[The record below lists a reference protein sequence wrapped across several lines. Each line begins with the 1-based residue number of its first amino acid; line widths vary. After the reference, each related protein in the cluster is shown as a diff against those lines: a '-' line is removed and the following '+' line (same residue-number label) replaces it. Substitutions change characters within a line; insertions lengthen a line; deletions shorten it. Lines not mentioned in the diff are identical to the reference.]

1 MKQQAHTFKIGV
13 FVLVGL
19 GIALAAAV
27 LLGSGR
33 LFARTVPMIVYFE
46 SSVNGLSVGAPVK
59 FKGVPVGQVRSI
71 HIAYDERR
79 IRQYIPVL
87 LELDEGRVITATGR
101 QLDLSDREFMQ
112 AQVDIGFRASLQLE
126 SFIAGRLFVQLD
138 YLEHALEPRYL
149 HTGPYF
155 EVPSVAT
162 GLPEF
167 MESLS
172 RTDLAGMAVDL
183 RTLLRALNRMI
194 EDLEVVTIREELVN
208 TLSALRGTM
217 QSPGLTNL
225 VHSVNLAADQLQQF
239 LQTTRPEVSRL
250 SDDLS
255 AFTHESALTLTEL
268 RRALDEIQHVLGPN
282 SVPLAQVQETLR
294 DLGEA
299 AQSVRRVA
307 DTLQRT
313 PSVLITGRPP
323 VVEPD
328 HTSRIQP

>member
-19 GIALAAAV
+19 GIALAAV
-27 LLGSGR
+27 LVVGSGR
-33 LFARTVPMIVYFE
+33 LFARPVPMIVYFD

-101 QLDLSDREFMQ
+101 QLDLQDREFMQ
-112 AQVDIGFRASLQLE
+112 AQVDNGFRASLQLE
-126 SFIAGRLFVQLD
+126 SFISGRLFVQLD
-138 YLEHALEPRYL
+138 YIDYAPEPEHR

-155 EVPSVAT
+155 EVPSVST

-167 MESLS
+167 MESLA

-194 EDLEVVTIREELVN
+194 EDLEVVTIRQELVN
-208 TLSALRGTM
+208 TLEALRGVT

-225 VHSVNLAADQLQQF
+225 LKSVNVAADELQQF
-239 LQTTRPEVSRL
+239 LHDARPEMGRL

-255 AFTHESALTLTEL
+255 AFTRDSAITLTEL
-268 RRALDEIQHVLGPN
+268 RRTLEDVQRVLGPD
-282 SVPLAQVQETLR
+282 SVPLAQVQETLQ

-299 AQSVRRVA
+299 AQSVRRFA

-313 PSVLITGRPP
+313 PSVLITGREAAVDTGRMLPP
-323 VVEPD
+323 
-328 HTSRIQP
+328 QP

>member
-13 FVLVGL
+13 FVIVGL
-19 GIALAAAV
+19 GIALAAVV
-27 LLGSGR
+27 LIGSGR
-33 LFARTVPMIVYFE
+33 LFARVVPMIVYFE

-71 HIAYDERR
+71 HIAYDEQR

-101 QLDLSDREFMQ
+101 QLDLNDREFMQ

-126 SFIAGRLFVQLD
+126 SFISGRLFVQLD
-138 YLEHALEPRYL
+138 YLEYAAEPRYL

-155 EVPSVAT
+155 EVPAVAT

-172 RTDLAGMAVDL
+172 RTDLAGMAIDL

-194 EDLEVVTIREELVN
+194 QDLEVVTIREELVN
-208 TLSALRGTM
+208 TLSALRSTM
-217 QSPGLTNL
+217 HSPGLTNL
-225 VHSVNLAADQLQQF
+225 VQSVNLAADQLQQF
-239 LQTTRPEVSRL
+239 LQATRPEVSRL

-255 AFTHESALTLTEL
+255 SFTHESALTLAEL
-268 RRALDEIQHVLGPN
+268 RRALEDIQRVLGPN

-294 DLGEA
+294 DLGDA

-323 VVEPD
+323 DIETD
-328 HTSRIQP
+328 HHHPNQP